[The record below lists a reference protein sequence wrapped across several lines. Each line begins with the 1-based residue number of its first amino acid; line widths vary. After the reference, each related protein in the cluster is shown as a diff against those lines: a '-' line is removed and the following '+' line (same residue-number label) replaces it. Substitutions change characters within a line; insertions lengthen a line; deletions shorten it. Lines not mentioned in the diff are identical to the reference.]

1 MEKSDPTE
9 VWFFEILF
17 KHDGSRPYPELDAG
31 GGGYSSHAL
40 LGVFNLHKIYFS
52 LRGVLQTP
60 THPLTLVKPIIQKV
74 SFL

>member
-17 KHDGSRPYPELDAG
+17 KHDGSGPYPELDAGGG

-52 LRGVLQTP
+52 LRGGGVTDTHTP
-60 THPLTLVKPIIQKV
+60 LPYA
-74 SFL
+74 S